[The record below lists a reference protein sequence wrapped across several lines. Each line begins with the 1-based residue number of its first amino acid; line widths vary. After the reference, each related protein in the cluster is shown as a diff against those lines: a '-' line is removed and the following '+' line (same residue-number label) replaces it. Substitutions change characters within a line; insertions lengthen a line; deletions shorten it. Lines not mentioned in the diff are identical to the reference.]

1 MKHSQLL
8 FDMFLWLVILGAYTG
23 IEALSIL
30 TTVVLTVFI
39 IVLFLYSGALA
50 ILLGTTLHPD
60 ITTAEKGKAL
70 VMQIAAA
77 SPTNT
82 YSIITTT
89 LEVLLLLG
97 AGMYVIGTLYAIVTI
112 FAILAMRSIQRLAKV
127 ISHSKELSDAELQA
141 NP

>member
-82 YSIITTT
+82 YSIITAT
-89 LEVLLLLG
+89 LEVLLILG
-97 AGMYVIGTLYAIVTI
+97 AGMYVIGTLYAVVTI

-127 ISHSKELSDAELQA
+127 ISHRKELSDAELQA